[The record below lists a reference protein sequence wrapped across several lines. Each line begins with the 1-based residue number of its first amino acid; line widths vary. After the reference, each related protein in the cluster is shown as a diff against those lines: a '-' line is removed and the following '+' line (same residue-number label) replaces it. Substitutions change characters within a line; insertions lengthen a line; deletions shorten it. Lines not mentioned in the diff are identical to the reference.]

1 MRAVKRTN
9 VGSIRM
15 SPKPSG
21 RMSKEAETIVSVQC
35 RLHFRLPNIVSLVL
49 SQYRTSMVRTT
60 IDELYFK
67 VGYEIKGFG
76 IRRSTTTLATWNGH
90 VTPLTVQWHKK
101 YHKHASGRQSP
112 RSVSV
117 GQWRGHRVDCYD
129 CFLDL
134 FGCYDFWRCCA
145 IYTTILGHQ
154 ELKKRRRFFDTC
166 LFGFACCQHPQDF
179 LLVRFYVMLFR

>member
-21 RMSKEAETIVSVQC
+21 RMSKEVETIVSVQC
-35 RLHFRLPNIVSLVL
+35 VCRLPNIVSLVL

-76 IRRSTTTLATWNGH
+76 IRRSTTTLAT
-90 VTPLTVQWHKK
+90 
-101 YHKHASGRQSP
+101 
-112 RSVSV
+112 
-117 GQWRGHRVDCYD
+117 
-129 CFLDL
+129 
-134 FGCYDFWRCCA
+134 
-145 IYTTILGHQ
+145 
-154 ELKKRRRFFDTC
+154 
-166 LFGFACCQHPQDF
+166 
-179 LLVRFYVMLFR
+179 